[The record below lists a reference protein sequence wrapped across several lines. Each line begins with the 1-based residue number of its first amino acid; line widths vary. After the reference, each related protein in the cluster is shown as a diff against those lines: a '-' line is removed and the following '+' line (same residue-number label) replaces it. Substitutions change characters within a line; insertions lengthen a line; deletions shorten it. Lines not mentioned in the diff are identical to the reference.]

1 MKPFQLILLLGAFLG
16 FSSVAIGAF
25 AAHGLKGQLTEQ
37 AMAWLQTGVQYQMAH
52 SLVIL
57 VLGFALKM
65 WPNWSPLKYSA
76 YGFGLGILL
85 FSGSL
90 YFMAITHNKALVLLT
105 PIGGLC
111 LLVAWGI
118 LVVAAWRGHLQ
129 KD

>member
-1 MKPFQLILLLGAFLG
+1 MKPFQLILLLAAFLG

-25 AAHGLKGQLTEQ
+25 AAHGLKGHLTEQ

-57 VLGFALKM
+57 VLSFALKM
-65 WPNWSPLKYSA
+65 WPNWSLLKYSA
-76 YGFGLGILL
+76 YGFVLGILL

-90 YFMAITHNKALVLLT
+90 YFMAITHNKALALLT
-105 PIGGLC
+105 PIGGLS
-111 LLVAWGI
+111 LLVAWAI
-118 LVVAAWRGHLQ
+118 LFVAAWRGHLQ

>member
-1 MKPFQLILLLGAFLG
+1 MKPFQLILLLAAFFG
-16 FSSVAIGAF
+16 FTSVAIGAF
-25 AAHGLKGQLTEQ
+25 AAHGLKGHLTEP
-37 AMAWLQTGVQYQMAH
+37 AMAWLQTGVQYQMSH

-65 WPNWSPLKYSA
+65 WPNWSQLKYSA
-76 YGFGLGILL
+76 YGFVLGILL

-90 YFMAITHNKALVLLT
+90 YFMALTHNKVLALLT
-105 PIGGLC
+105 PIGGLS

-118 LVVAAWRGHLQ
+118 LFVAAWRSHLQ